1 MSRHTMRAYCPFGL
15 GHIAVSID
23 YTYTRGTP
31 ADRIN
36 PADPDEVE
44 LIAVAAQGYNLSPW
58 MQGMLR
64 EWAEEYLADD
74 GRDAAIDNAR
84 DER

>member
-1 MSRHTMRAYCPFGL
+1 MTRHTMSAHCPFGI
-15 GHIAVSID
+15 GHIEARID
-23 YTYTRGTP
+23 YTFTRGTP
-31 ADRIN
+31 ADRVN

-44 LIAVAAQGYNLSPW
+44 LIAVAAKGDILSTW

-64 EWAEEYLADD
+64 EWAEEYLADE

-84 DER
+84 GER